1 MTVDVMQH
9 IRMFGQIFHRKARHM
24 LSNTGHNSKH
34 SSLCVS
40 QLSMMQKHVLHYI
53 IEKINIG
60 EVYQKDIE
68 KAFCIRRSTA
78 SHLLKQLEDKKLI
91 KRKQSEVDRRLKRIV
106 VDDSVKQEFSEVYT
120 EVTKKMQD
128 MSNIMTKGLSEQD
141 LEQFVR
147 TLDHM
152 RQNLEEDLVSK

>member
-1 MTVDVMQH
+1 MKVDVMQH
-9 IRMFGQIFHRKARHM
+9 IRVFGQIFHRKTRHM
-24 LSNTGHNSKH
+24 IDKTEHNTKH
-34 SSLCVS
+34 SSLCAY

-53 IEKINIG
+53 IEKTKVG

-78 SHLLKQLEDKKLI
+78 SHLLKQLEDKQLI
-91 KRKQSEVDRRLKRIV
+91 NRKQSEVDRRLKRIV
-106 VDDSVKQEFSEVYT
+106 VDDKVKQEFSEIYT
-120 EVTKKMQD
+120 EVAKKMQD

-152 RQNLEEDLVSK
+152 RKNLEEDLVSK